1 MVKVNVTKR
10 VTVVN
15 CTMVLVAVVVETP
28 VTVVSTG
35 KGRVVV
41 AKEVLMMVDVLRG
54 IVKTD
59 VE

>member
-1 MVKVNVTKR
+1 MVKVNVTNR

-15 CTMVLVAVVVETP
+15 CTMVLVAVAVETP

-35 KGRVVV
+35 NGRVVV
-41 AKEVLMMVDVLRG
+41 AKEVLMMVNVLRG
-54 IVKTD
+54 IVETD